1 MTPAHSGSRLILLR
15 HAPAAPRDPRRWPD
29 DRDRPLSEEGS
40 QEFFEAARGLSRL
53 LAEEGEILTS
63 PLRRARQT
71 AALLHR
77 AWKGSSSPRLFPPLN
92 ETEESASLLSA
103 LGRRPWQGDRVLV
116 GHEPQLV
123 GLVGLALTGEAI
135 PLVDLSRGGAIALRF
150 SGPPGPQRGTLLWG
164 LNRKQLRSLGPGE

>member
-1 MTPAHSGSRLILLR
+1 MTSGTVDGRLVLLR

-29 DRDRPLSEEGS
+29 DRDRPLSEEGAE
-40 QEFFEAARGLSRL
+40 EFLCAARGLRRL

-92 ETEESASLLSA
+92 ETGDAATLLAA
-103 LGRRPWQGDRVLV
+103 LGRRPWRGDRVLV

-135 PLVDLSRGGAIALRF
+135 PLVDLSRGGAIALAF
-150 SGPPGPQRGTLLWG
+150 PGAVGPQRGTLLWG
-164 LNRKQLRSLGPGE
+164 LHRKQLRLLGQRE

>member
-1 MTPAHSGSRLILLR
+1 MTPGTPTGRLILLR

-29 DRDRPLSEEGS
+29 DRDRPLSDEGA
-40 QEFFEAARGLSRL
+40 EDFLGAARGLSRL
-53 LAEEGEILTS
+53 LSEEGEILTS
-63 PLRRARQT
+63 ALRRARQT

-92 ETEESASLLSA
+92 ETGDSGGLLAA
-103 LGRRPWQGDRVLV
+103 LGRRPWRGDRVLV

-135 PLVDLSRGGAIALRF
+135 PVVDLSRGGAIALAF

-164 LNRKQLRSLGPGE
+164 LSRKQLRLLGEQE